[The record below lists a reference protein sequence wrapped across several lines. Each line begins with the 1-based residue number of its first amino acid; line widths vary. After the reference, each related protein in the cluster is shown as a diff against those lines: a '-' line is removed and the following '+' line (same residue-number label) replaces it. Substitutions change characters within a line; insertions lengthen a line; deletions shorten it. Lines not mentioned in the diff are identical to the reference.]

1 MLNVICKINSV
12 DDKNEYLLVHSHK
25 ENYSMIRLQFGD
37 GEKLIDAYAWDIEN
51 AVENAMSTGRRRRAD
66 EAFPVKVDCE
76 VMAPDNEEKLALTIS
91 STDENFAVVKLAV
104 PKGASIDVYGEDLI
118 TAVANCKICGH
129 RRFKNIARHRLP
141 RRSVYER
148 YVDGF
153 DEED

>member
-12 DDKNEYLLVHSHK
+12 DDKNKYLLVHSHK
-25 ENYSMIRLQFGD
+25 ESNSMVRLQFGD
-37 GEKLIDAYAWDIEN
+37 GEKLIDAYAWDIES

-91 STDENFAVVKLAV
+91 STDENYEIVKLAV

-118 TAVANCKICGH
+118 TAVSNCKCCGL
-129 RRFKNIARHRLP
+129 RRFKIGTRHPYP
-141 RRSVYER
+141 RRSRYEH
-148 YVDGF
+148 
-153 DEED
+153 